1 MMMFRKKTVS
11 ALLLGTALTSVL
23 TIGSASAQ
31 ENCGTELNYEDAD
44 IRAVIDEIA
53 IRTGRTFILDPAVQG
68 RVTIKSPPN
77 GGLCTDEAWALFQAA
92 LRANDFVAST
102 LGNGKYRIIPLQ
114 EASRSA
120 GTAIDEATGA
130 DLVTQIVRLRYADAR
145 EASANLAQLIGSNGV
160 VSPVRSSNAV
170 ILVDSA
176 DNVERLQRLL
186 RELDRDTT
194 IYRTI
199 ALENASAGD
208 VARVVSDLAQ
218 EISGEQASGQVKF
231 SVTPVEASNSI
242 LLRAEPELMRRIESV
257 IAELDRYGE
266 NAAELTVVYL
276 NHTDAEEMA
285 ALLSDVANN
294 VSPSPT
300 TATGDRLP
308 GQNNRVSVSFHKP
321 TNSLIIN
328 GDADIQRT
336 LQNVIAKLD
345 IRRAQVLVEAIIV
358 DISDNTARELGIQYF
373 LSGEDI
379 PFSATNFSGAPNILP
394 AAGAALLEGGRFN
407 DVFETSS
414 TVISQDG
421 VVTNSQAEGIQ
432 SQLATQALQS
442 LIGLQGLSLGG
453 GFEFGNGNIF
463 GGILTA
469 LKNDRDSNILST
481 PSVVTVDNQTARLQ
495 VGQEIPITTGEAVGN
510 DFQNAFRTVDRQEV
524 GIILEVTPQINEG
537 DSVTMELIQEI
548 SSIAGPIISSST
560 DLITNKREIS
570 TTALV
575 DDGEILVIGGLIDDQ
590 RELAEEKVPL
600 LGDIPLMGNLFK
612 QSSRE
617 RRRRNLMVFIRPT
630 IIRDKETARAAT
642 DRKFDYIRAREILNS
657 GQPVS
662 EMEQLIKRVTGL
674 EAPTSTRDRAPL
686 SDEGG
691 YEDDAAKQEN

>member
-1 MMMFRKKTVS
+1 MSVFRKHAIIGLVFGATV
-11 ALLLGTALTSVL
+11 LLGA
-23 TIGSASAQ
+23 ASAQ

-77 GGLCTDEAWALFQAA
+77 GGLCADEAWALFQAA

-114 EASRSA
+114 EAARSA
-120 GTAIDEATGA
+120 GISADEATGS
-130 DLVTQIVRLRYADAR
+130 DLVTQIVRLRFADAR
-145 EASANLAQLIGSNGV
+145 EASANLAQLVGSNGV

-170 ILVDSA
+170 ILVDTA
-176 DNVERLQRLL
+176 DNIARLQRVLS
-186 RELDRDTT
+186 ELDRDTT
-194 IYRTI
+194 IYRTV
-199 ALENASAGD
+199 ALENASALD
-208 VARVVSDLAQ
+208 VARVVSGLAQ
-218 EISGEQASGQVKF
+218 EISEDQGAGPVKF
-231 SVTPVEASNSI
+231 SVTPVEASNSL
-242 LLRAEPELMRRIESV
+242 LLRAEPVLMRRIESV
-257 IAELDRYGE
+257 IAELDRFGE
-266 NAAELTVVYL
+266 NASELSVVYL
-276 NHTDAEEMA
+276 NHADAEEMA
-285 ALLSDVANN
+285 PLLADVANN
-294 VSPSPT
+294 VT
-300 TATGDRLP
+300 TNVERGATV
-308 GQNNRVSVSFHKP
+308 QNNRVSVSFHKP

-358 DISDNTARELGIQYF
+358 DISDNSARELGIQYF
-373 LSGEDI
+373 LTGEKI
-379 PFSATNFSGAPNILP
+379 PFSATNFTGAPNILP

-414 TVISQDG
+414 TVVSQDG
-421 VVTNSQAEGIQ
+421 VVTNSQTEGIQ

-442 LIGLQGLSLGG
+442 LIGLQGLSVGG
-453 GFEFGNGNIF
+453 GFDFGNGNIF
-463 GGILTA
+463 GGILSA

-481 PSVVTVDNQTARLQ
+481 PSIVTVDNQTARLQ

-510 DFQNAFRTVDRQEV
+510 DFQNSFRTVERQEV
-524 GIILEVTPQINEG
+524 GVILEVTPQINEG
-537 DSVTMELIQEI
+537 DSVTMELVQEI
-548 SSIAGPIISSST
+548 SSIAGPIIASST
-560 DLITNKREIS
+560 DLITNKREIT

-590 RELAEEKVPL
+590 RELAEEKIPF
-600 LGDIPLMGNLFK
+600 LGDIPVMGNLFK

-674 EAPTSTRDRAPL
+674 EAPSNGYGSVSS
-686 SDEGG
+686 SDPETDGP
-691 YEDDAAKQEN
+691 AQQEN

>member
-1 MMMFRKKTVS
+1 MSVFRNHAIIGLVFGATV
-11 ALLLGTALTSVL
+11 LLGA
-23 TIGSASAQ
+23 ASAQ

-77 GGLCTDEAWALFQAA
+77 GGLCADEAWALFQAA

-114 EASRSA
+114 EAARSA
-120 GTAIDEATGA
+120 GISADEATGS
-130 DLVTQIVRLRYADAR
+130 DLVTQIVRLRFADAR
-145 EASANLAQLIGSNGV
+145 EASANLAQLVGSNGV

-170 ILVDSA
+170 ILVDTA
-176 DNVERLQRLL
+176 DNIARLQRVLS
-186 RELDRDTT
+186 ELDRDTT
-194 IYRTI
+194 IYRTV
-199 ALENASAGD
+199 ALENASALD
-208 VARVVSDLAQ
+208 VARVVSGLAQ
-218 EISGEQASGQVKF
+218 EISEDQGAGPVKF
-231 SVTPVEASNSI
+231 SVTPVEASNSL
-242 LLRAEPELMRRIESV
+242 LLRAEPVLMRRIESV
-257 IAELDRYGE
+257 IAELDRFGE
-266 NAAELTVVYL
+266 NASELSVVYL
-276 NHTDAEEMA
+276 NHADAEEMA
-285 ALLSDVANN
+285 PLLADVANN
-294 VSPSPT
+294 VT
-300 TATGDRLP
+300 TNVERGATV
-308 GQNNRVSVSFHKP
+308 QNNRVSVSFHKP

-358 DISDNTARELGIQYF
+358 DISDNSARELGIQYF
-373 LSGEDI
+373 LTGEKI
-379 PFSATNFSGAPNILP
+379 PFSATNFTGAPNILP

-414 TVISQDG
+414 TVVSQDG
-421 VVTNSQAEGIQ
+421 VVTNSQTEGIQ

-442 LIGLQGLSLGG
+442 LIGLQGLSVGG
-453 GFEFGNGNIF
+453 GFDFGNGNIF
-463 GGILTA
+463 GGILSA

-481 PSVVTVDNQTARLQ
+481 PSIVTVDNQTARLQ

-510 DFQNAFRTVDRQEV
+510 DFQNSFRTVERQEV
-524 GIILEVTPQINEG
+524 GVILEVTPQINEG
-537 DSVTMELIQEI
+537 DSVTMELVQEI
-548 SSIAGPIISSST
+548 SSIAGPIIASST
-560 DLITNKREIS
+560 DLITNKREIT

-590 RELAEEKVPL
+590 RELAEEKIPF
-600 LGDIPLMGNLFK
+600 LGDIPVMGNLFK

-674 EAPTSTRDRAPL
+674 EAPSNGYGSVSS
-686 SDEGG
+686 SDPETDGP
-691 YEDDAAKQEN
+691 AQQEN

>member
-1 MMMFRKKTVS
+1 MSVFRKHAIIGLVFGATF
-11 ALLLGTALTSVL
+11 LLGA
-23 TIGSASAQ
+23 ASAQ

-77 GGLCTDEAWALFQAA
+77 GGLCADEAWALFQAA

-114 EASRSA
+114 EAARSA
-120 GTAIDEATGA
+120 GISADEATGS
-130 DLVTQIVRLRYADAR
+130 DLVTQIVRLRFADAR
-145 EASANLAQLIGSNGV
+145 EASANLAQLVGSNGV

-170 ILVDSA
+170 ILVDTA
-176 DNVERLQRLL
+176 DNIARLQRVLS
-186 RELDRDTT
+186 ELDRDTT
-194 IYRTI
+194 IYRTV
-199 ALENASAGD
+199 ALENASALD
-208 VARVVSDLAQ
+208 VARVVSGLAQ
-218 EISGEQASGQVKF
+218 EISEDQGAGPVKF
-231 SVTPVEASNSI
+231 SVTPVEASNSL
-242 LLRAEPELMRRIESV
+242 LLRAEPVLMRRIESV
-257 IAELDRYGE
+257 IAELDRFGE
-266 NAAELTVVYL
+266 NASELSVVYL
-276 NHTDAEEMA
+276 NHADAEEMA
-285 ALLSDVANN
+285 PLLADVANN
-294 VSPSPT
+294 VT
-300 TATGDRLP
+300 TNVERGATV
-308 GQNNRVSVSFHKP
+308 QNNRVSVSFHKP

-358 DISDNTARELGIQYF
+358 DISDNSARELGIQYF
-373 LSGEDI
+373 LTGEKI
-379 PFSATNFSGAPNILP
+379 PFSATNFTGAPNILP

-414 TVISQDG
+414 TVVSQDG
-421 VVTNSQAEGIQ
+421 VVTNSQTEGIQ

-442 LIGLQGLSLGG
+442 LIGLQGLSVGG
-453 GFEFGNGNIF
+453 GFDFGNGNIF
-463 GGILTA
+463 GGILSA

-481 PSVVTVDNQTARLQ
+481 PSIVTVDNQTARLQ

-510 DFQNAFRTVDRQEV
+510 DFQNSFRTVERQEV
-524 GIILEVTPQINEG
+524 GVILEVTPQINEG
-537 DSVTMELIQEI
+537 DSVTMELVQEI
-548 SSIAGPIISSST
+548 SSIAGPIIASST
-560 DLITNKREIS
+560 DLITNKREIT

-590 RELAEEKVPL
+590 RELAEEKIPF
-600 LGDIPLMGNLFK
+600 LGDIPVMGNLFK

-674 EAPTSTRDRAPL
+674 EAPSNGYGSVSS
-686 SDEGG
+686 SDPETDGP
-691 YEDDAAKQEN
+691 AQQEN